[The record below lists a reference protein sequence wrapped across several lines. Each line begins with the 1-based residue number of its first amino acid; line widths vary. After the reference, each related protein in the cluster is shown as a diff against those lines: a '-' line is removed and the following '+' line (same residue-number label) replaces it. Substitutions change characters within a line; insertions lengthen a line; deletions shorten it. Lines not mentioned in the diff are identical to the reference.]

1 MKKWIVS
8 CIAIVLIAGSC
19 LWFFNKDQR
28 GEAVVARTMA
38 ATVENGDIKVEISG
52 SGTVASI
59 YSEDINA
66 SSSGEVDEVLY
77 EVDDVVEEDDELIT
91 FTDGSDP
98 ITAPAD
104 GTITSLDVESGNR
117 LAGSGTIGH
126 ITNYKKLQTV
136 ISVDELDISSVKKG
150 QTAEITV
157 SAFPDET
164 FTGKVTKVAKEGT
177 NENGVSSFEVII
189 TFDQIKGLK
198 IGMSTEAKVLTE
210 NKEDVIYVPIEAVQN
225 QGSKKYVTVQNS
237 AGTDGETAV
246 TTKQTVEIGINN
258 DQYIEIKSGLEEGQI
273 VQLPI
278 TISNDSSSDS
288 RNREDRMPNGG
299 LGGMPNGGAGTP
311 PGGAG
316 TPPGGGMG
324 GGNGGK

>member
-8 CIAIVLIAGSC
+8 SIVIVIIAGAC
-19 LWFFNKDQR
+19 FWFFNKDQR
-28 GEAVVARTMA
+28 GEALVPKTMA
-38 ATVENGDIKVEISG
+38 ATVEKGDLKVEISG
-52 SGTVASI
+52 SGTIASV

-66 SSSGEVDEVLY
+66 ASSGEVDEVLFD
-77 EVDDVVEEDDELIT
+77 VDDVVEEGDELVT

-126 ITNYKKLQTV
+126 MTNYKKLQSV

-150 QTAEITV
+150 QSAEITV

-210 NKEDVIYVPIEAVQN
+210 K
-225 QGSKKYVTVQNS
+225 
-237 AGTDGETAV
+237 
-246 TTKQTVEIGINN
+246 IGRAH
-258 DQYIEIKSGLEEGQI
+258 
-273 VQLPI
+273 V
-278 TISNDSSSDS
+278 
-288 RNREDRMPNGG
+288 
-299 LGGMPNGGAGTP
+299 
-311 PGGAG
+311 
-316 TPPGGGMG
+316 
-324 GGNGGK
+324 